1 MALGLKGLPQ
11 SIIAHGHRVV
21 AQQGTAVDPAAA
33 LVLLQ
38 LIQILKQDILDLP
51 LEFGFAGHIQ
61 VFHLPQADKLLENL
75 KKSQLAQMVEVVDTD
90 GSIDLDTIRDML
102 KAQIER
108 QGSMTIENVPILKK
122 LVFKAEDV
130 DKAYEFI
137 MRG

>member
-1 MALGLKGLPQ
+1 MVSVNKIRDGLAAYLDAELMTQLPKGDWK
-11 SIIAHGHRVV
+11 SIVV
-21 AQQGTAVDPAAA
+21 GTAIGV
-33 LVLLQ
+33 VLSR
-38 LIQILKQDILDLP
+38 
-51 LEFGFAGHIQ
+51 
-61 VFHLPQADKLLENL
+61 ADKLIENL
-75 KKSQLAQMVEVVDTD
+75 KNSQLAQMVEVVDTD

-108 QGSMTIENVPILKK
+108 QGSLTIENVPILKK

>member
-1 MALGLKGLPQ
+1 MVSVNKIRDGLAAYLDAELMPQLPKGGWQSIVVGTALG
-11 SIIAHGHRVV
+11 VV
-21 AQQGTAVDPAAA
+21 
-33 LVLLQ
+33 LSR
-38 LIQILKQDILDLP
+38 
-51 LEFGFAGHIQ
+51 
-61 VFHLPQADKLLENL
+61 ADKLIENL
-75 KKSQLAQMVEVVDTD
+75 KNSQLAQMVEVVDTD

-108 QGSMTIENVPILKK
+108 QGSLIIDNVPILKK